1 MTVIFRIND
10 KVQGGLHM
18 EIKVRFSET
27 DLLGHINN
35 VSYFTYLEAARIDF
49 IEEVGLKINT
59 EEHFFI
65 LASASCDFIQQ
76 GYFGQTLKINT
87 SVSRIGTKSLVL
99 TSEMFEKESGE
110 LIAKGESALV
120 YFNRKEQK
128 SVNLPEKIKEKLQL
142 YTLELS

>member
-1 MTVIFRIND
+1 
-10 KVQGGLHM
+10 M

-49 IEEVGLKINT
+49 LEQIGLKIST
-59 EEHFFI
+59 EKYVFI
-65 LASASCDFIQQ
+65 LASAKCDFIQQ

-87 SVSRIGTKSLVL
+87 SVSRMGTKSLVL
-99 TSEMFEKESGE
+99 TSEMFDKESGS

-120 YFNRKEQK
+120 FFDRTEQK
-128 SVNLPEKIKEKLQL
+128 SIILTDEIKESLQP
-142 YTLELS
+142 YIQELDKVES

>member
-1 MTVIFRIND
+1 
-10 KVQGGLHM
+10 M

-49 IEEVGLKINT
+49 LEQIGLKIST
-59 EEHFFI
+59 EKFVFI
-65 LASASCDFIQQ
+65 LASAKCDFIQQ

-87 SVSRIGTKSLVL
+87 SVSRMGTKSLVL
-99 TSEMFEKESGE
+99 TSEMFDKESGN

-120 YFNRKEQK
+120 FFDRTEQK
-128 SVNLPEKIKEKLQL
+128 SIILTDEIIESLQPYIQKLDK
-142 YTLELS
+142 LES

>member
-1 MTVIFRIND
+1 
-10 KVQGGLHM
+10 M

-49 IEEVGLKINT
+49 LEQIGLKIST
-59 EEHFFI
+59 EKFVFI
-65 LASASCDFIQQ
+65 LASAKCDFIQQ

-87 SVSRIGTKSLVL
+87 SVSRMGTKSLVL
-99 TSEMFEKESGE
+99 TSEMFDKESGN

-120 YFNRKEQK
+120 FFDRTEQK
-128 SVNLPEKIKEKLQL
+128 SIILTDEIIESLQPYIQKLDKV
-142 YTLELS
+142 ES